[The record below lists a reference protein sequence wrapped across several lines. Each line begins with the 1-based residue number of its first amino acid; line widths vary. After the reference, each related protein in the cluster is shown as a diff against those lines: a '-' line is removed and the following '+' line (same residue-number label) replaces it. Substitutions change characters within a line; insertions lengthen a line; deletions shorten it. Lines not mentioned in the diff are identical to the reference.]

1 MNLAAPFVAR
11 PVGTALIALGLL
23 LIGLVVLTRL
33 PIASLPNVERPTI
46 VVQASLPG
54 ASADTVATSLAQ
66 PLEDRLGL
74 IAGLTE
80 MSAFSATGG
89 TSITLQ
95 FALSKT
101 IDAAAG
107 DVLAAI
113 NAASQ
118 DLPKNLPRPPVYYK
132 ANPSNL
138 AAIVLALTSDILPPS
153 EVYALADSV
162 VSARLSALPGVAQV
176 FVSGAERRAVRIR
189 VSPRLMANMQLSL
202 EEVRGAVRD
211 ASQNLPKG
219 AVTLADQTWTLA
231 ADDQLVRAEDW
242 AEVIVAFRNGRPI
255 RLGDV
260 AEVGD
265 SVINTRTAGWF
276 NGERGV
282 VIAVRKQPDAN
293 VVETVDAVKAAL
305 PELARWL
312 PPSLKVHTLYDRT
325 VLIRE
330 SVAEVARTI
339 AIAIGLVMVV
349 VALFLRRLT
358 ATLVPVASI
367 PVALALTVAAMG
379 ALGYSLDNLSLMALT
394 IAVGFVVDDAVIVVE
409 AVVRLMEEGRSAPEA
424 ALEAARRM
432 SATIVAISA
441 ALAAALLPVLLMPDV
456 VGRYFREFGL
466 TLVAAIVASALVS
479 LTLVPMLCGRLP
491 KRGADHRPA
500 VPSRT
505 ARAYRASLGW
515 CLRRPGPALLVL
527 GLSAAG
533 SAGLYAA
540 LPKGFMPLQDTGI
553 LQVRTITVANVSF
566 AAMERLQRQVA
577 TAILKEPAVAALSS
591 FIGGDGSSLSN
602 GTLYVGLKPLAERPG
617 VEEVV
622 DRLRERLARVQGVR
636 TYFTPLQDLSLGASG
651 GATRYQYTLVGPDT
665 DALWTASEAMRKRML
680 AMPEVTDVVTSAE
693 RAGLE
698 AGVVIDRQRAAQFGV
713 TPLAIDNT
721 LYDAFGQ
728 RQIETIYLPSNY
740 ARVVLEVEPGA
751 QGSPSSLAGL
761 YVPGASPE
769 RPQVPLSEVMRPR
782 RGHAAMWLRHLDGM
796 PGVTLSFNTRT
807 GVAIGAAL
815 AAIRAAE
822 ATLHLP
828 GEIKTGFRG
837 EAAEAGKSGTRQML
851 LFLGAVAAIYVVL
864 GVLYESLIHPLTILS
879 TLPSAVFG
887 GLLALCATGTPL
899 TLVASIACV
908 LLVGIVMK
916 NAILMVDVALN
927 LQRERSLPADEA
939 ILEAAVARARPILMT
954 TLVAALSA
962 VPLALGTGPGH
973 ELRQPLGITAL
984 GGLLVSQLL
993 TLYST
998 PVVFAALSRLR
1009 PRGRTGRREG
1019 APCDGPIP
1027 VEARR

>member
-11 PVGTALIALGLL
+11 PVGTALVALGLL
-23 LIGLVVLTRL
+23 LVGLVALARL

-80 MSAFSATGG
+80 MSANSTAGG
-89 TSITLQ
+89 TQIFLQ
-95 FALSKT
+95 FALSKS
-101 IDAAAG
+101 IDVAAG
-107 DVLAAI
+107 DVQAAI
-113 NAASQ
+113 NAASP
-118 DLPKNLPRPPVYYK
+118 DLPQGLPKPPTYYK
-132 ANPSNL
+132 ANPSNI
-138 AAIVLALTSDILPPS
+138 AAVVLALTSDILPPS
-153 EVYALADSV
+153 EVYELADSV
-162 VSARLSALPGVAQV
+162 VSAKLAALPGVAQV
-176 FVSGAERRAVRIR
+176 FVSGAERRAVRVR

-202 EEVRGAVRD
+202 EQVRSAIRD
-211 ASQNLPKG
+211 ASRNLPKG

-242 AEVIVAFRNGRPI
+242 AEVIVAFRGDRPI

-260 AEVGD
+260 AEVAD
-265 SVINTRTAGWF
+265 SVADTRTAGWF

-282 VIAVRKQPDAN
+282 VIFVRKQPDAN

-305 PELARWL
+305 PEIARWL

-330 SVAEVARTI
+330 SVDEVARTI

-367 PVALALTVAAMG
+367 PVALALTVAAM
-379 ALGYSLDNLSLMALT
+379 ALLGYSLDNLSLMALT

-409 AVVRLMEEGRSAPEA
+409 AVVRLMEEGRSATQA

-432 SATIVAISA
+432 GATIVAISA
-441 ALAAALLPVLLMPDV
+441 ALAAALVPVLLMPDV

-466 TLVAAIVASALVS
+466 TLVAAIAASALVS
-479 LTLVPMLCGRLP
+479 LTLVPMLCARLP
-491 KRGADHRPA
+491 RPGGGERPA
-500 VPSRT
+500 APSRA
-505 ARAYRASLGW
+505 ARAYRASLAW
-515 CLRRPGPALLVL
+515 CLRRPWPVLVVL

-540 LPKGFMPLQDTGI
+540 LPKGFMPTQDTGI
-553 LQVRTITVANVSF
+553 LQVRTITDANVSF
-566 AAMERLQRQVA
+566 TAMERLQRQVA
-577 TAILKEPAVAALSS
+577 RAIQQEPAVAALSS
-591 FIGGDGSSLSN
+591 YIGGGAVSV
-602 GTLYVGLKPLAERPG
+602 GQLYVGLKPLAERPG

-622 DRLRERLARVQGVR
+622 NRLRERLAPIAGVR
-636 TYFTPLQDLSLGASG
+636 TVFTPQQDLSVGGSG
-651 GATRYQYTLVGPDT
+651 GAARYQYTLVGPDP
-665 DALWTASEAMRKRML
+665 DALWTASEAMRRRMRT
-680 AMPEVTDVVTSAE
+680 MPEITDIVSSAE
-693 RAGLE
+693 RSGLE
-698 AGVVIDRQRAAQFGV
+698 AGLVIDRQRAAQFGV
-713 TPLAIDNT
+713 TQRAIDNT

-728 RQIETIYLPSNY
+728 RPVGMIYLPSNY
-740 ARVVLEVEPGA
+740 AWVVLEVEPAA
-751 QGSPSSLAGL
+751 QGSPSALNGL
-761 YVPGASPE
+761 YVPGASPD
-769 RPQVPLSEVMRPR
+769 RPQVPLSEVMRPK

-796 PGVTLSFNTRT
+796 PGVTLSFNTRP
-807 GVAIGAAL
+807 GVVIGDAL

-822 ATLHLP
+822 AALHFP
-828 GEIKTGFRG
+828 DEIRTGFRG
-837 EAAEAGKSGTRQML
+837 EAAEAGKSATRQLL

-879 TLPSAVFG
+879 TLPSAVVG
-887 GLLALCATGTPL
+887 GLLALRLTGTPL

-916 NAILMVDVALN
+916 NAILMVDVALV
-927 LQRERSLPADEA
+927 LQREQGMSPRDA
-939 ILEAAVARARPILMT
+939 ILDAALSRARPILMT

-962 VPLALGTGPGH
+962 VPLAFGTGPGH
-973 ELRQPLGITAL
+973 ELRQPLGITAV

-998 PVVFAALSRLR
+998 PVVFAVLAGLAR
-1009 PRGRTGRREG
+1009 RREG
-1019 APCDGPIP
+1019 AGLGRIAGRSAA
-1027 VEARR
+1027 VGR

>member
-1 MNLAAPFVAR
+1 MILAAPFVAR
-11 PVGTALIALGLL
+11 PVGTALVALGLL
-23 LIGLVVLTRL
+23 LIGLVALARL

-46 VVQASLPG
+46 VVQAALPG
-54 ASADTVATSLAQ
+54 ASADTVASSLAQ

-80 MSAFSATGG
+80 MSANSTSGG
-89 TSITLQ
+89 TQIVLQ
-95 FALSKT
+95 FALSKD
-101 IDAAAG
+101 INAAAG

-113 NAASQ
+113 NAASP
-118 DLPKNLPRPPVYYK
+118 DLPKDLPRPPVYYK
-132 ANPSNL
+132 ANPSNI
-138 AAIVLALTSDILPPS
+138 AAVVLALTSDILPPS
-153 EVYALADSV
+153 EVYELADSV
-162 VSARLSALPGVAQV
+162 VAARLSALPGVAQV

-189 VSPRLMANMQLSL
+189 VSPRRMATMQLSL
-202 EEVRGAVRD
+202 EEVRAALRD
-211 ASQNLPKG
+211 ANQNLPKG
-219 AVTLADQTWTLA
+219 VVTIADQTWTLT
-231 ADDQLVRAEDW
+231 ADDQLIRAEDW

-260 AEVGD
+260 AEVSD
-265 SVINTRTAGWF
+265 SVINTRLAGWF

-282 VIAVRKQPDAN
+282 VVYVRKQPDAN

-305 PELARWL
+305 PEIARWL

-330 SVAEVARTI
+330 SVAEVTRTI

-349 VALFLRRLT
+349 VALFLRRLA
-358 ATLVPVASI
+358 ATLVPVMSI
-367 PVALALTVAAMG
+367 PVALALTLAAM
-379 ALGYSLDNLSLMALT
+379 ALVGYSLDNLSLMALT

-409 AVVRLMEEGRSAPEA
+409 AVVRLMEEGRSARAA

-432 SATIVAISA
+432 GATIVAISA

-479 LTLVPMLCGRLP
+479 LTLVPMLCARLP
-491 KRGADHRPA
+491 RRSGGERPRP
-500 VPSRT
+500 PSRT
-505 ARAYRASLGW
+505 ARAYRASLAW
-515 CLRRPGPALLVL
+515 CLRHPGPALLVL
-527 GLSAAG
+527 AASTAG

-540 LPKGFMPLQDTGI
+540 LPKAFMPTQDTGI
-553 LQVRTITVANVSF
+553 LQVRTITAANVSF
-566 AAMERLQRQVA
+566 TAMERLQRQVA
-577 TAILKEPAVAALSS
+577 QAILEDPSVAALSS
-591 FIGGDGSSLSN
+591 FIGGDGAVLSN
-602 GTLYVGLKPLAERPG
+602 GTLSVGLKPLAERPG
-617 VEEVV
+617 IEAVV
-622 DRLRERLARVQGVR
+622 NRLRERLAPVPGVR
-636 TYFTPLQDLSLGASG
+636 TFFTPQQDLSLGGTG
-651 GATRYQYTLVGPDT
+651 GAARYHYALVGPDP

-680 AMPEVTDVVTSAE
+680 AMPELTDIVSSAE

-728 RQIETIYLPSNY
+728 RQIDTIYLPSNY
-740 ARVVLEVEPGA
+740 ARVVLEVEPAA

-761 YVPGASPE
+761 YVPGASPD
-769 RPQVPLSEVMRPR
+769 RPQVPLSELMRPK

-796 PGVTLSFNTRT
+796 PSVTLSFNTKP
-807 GVAIGAAL
+807 GVVIGDAL

-822 ATLHLP
+822 PALHLP
-828 GEIKTGFRG
+828 DEIKTSFRG
-837 EAAEAGKSGTRQML
+837 EAAEAGKSGTRQLL
-851 LFLGAVAAIYVVL
+851 LFLGAVLAIYVVL

-879 TLPSAVFG
+879 TLPSAVVG
-887 GLLALCATGTPL
+887 GLLALHLTGTPL

-916 NAILMVDVALN
+916 NAILMVDVALA
-927 LQRERSLPADEA
+927 LQREQGMSPRDA
-939 ILEAAVARARPILMT
+939 ILEAALTRARPILMT

-973 ELRQPLGITAL
+973 ELRQPLGITAV
-984 GGLLVSQLL
+984 GGLVVSQLL

-998 PVVFAALSRLR
+998 PVVFAVLAGMA
-1009 PRGRTGRREG
+1009 RGREG
-1019 APCDGPIP
+1019 AGRRRDRAP
-1027 VEARR
+1027 VAVGR

>member
-23 LIGLVVLTRL
+23 LVGLVALVRL

-54 ASADTVATSLAQ
+54 ASADTIATSLAQ

-80 MSAFSATGG
+80 MSAHSGTGG
-89 TSITLQ
+89 TQIVLQ
-95 FALSKT
+95 FALSKS

-113 NAASQ
+113 NAASR
-118 DLPKNLPRPPVYYK
+118 DLPQGMPRPPVYYK

-153 EVYALADSV
+153 EVYELADSV

-176 FVSGAERRAVRIR
+176 TVSGAERRAVRIR

-202 EEVRGAVRD
+202 ESLRAAITD
-211 ASQNLPKG
+211 ASANLPKG
-219 AVTLADQTWTLA
+219 AVTLADQTWTLS
-231 ADDQLVRAEDW
+231 ADDQLIRAEDW
-242 AEVIVAFRNGRPI
+242 AEVIVAFRDGRPI

-260 AEVGD
+260 AEVTD
-265 SVINTRTAGWF
+265 SVMDTRTAGWF

-282 VIAVRKQPDAN
+282 VVFVRKQPDAN

-339 AIAIGLVMVV
+339 AIAIGLVMAVV
-349 VALFLRRLT
+349 GLFLRRLA
-358 ATLVPVASI
+358 ATLVPVVSI
-367 PVALALTVAAMG
+367 PVALALTVAAM
-379 ALGYSLDNLSLMALT
+379 ASLGYSLDNLSLMALT

-409 AVVRLMEEGRSAPEA
+409 AVVRLMEEGRSAREA

-432 SATIVAISA
+432 GATVVAISA

-466 TLVAAIVASALVS
+466 TLVAAIAASALVS
-479 LTLVPMLCGRLP
+479 LTLVPMLCARLP
-491 KRGADHRPA
+491 RRGIPARPVRA
-500 VPSRT
+500 SRA
-505 ARAYRASLGW
+505 ARAYRASLAG
-515 CLRRPGPALLVL
+515 CLRRPGPVLLAL

-540 LPKGFMPLQDTGI
+540 LPKGFMPTQDTGI
-553 LQVRTITVANVSF
+553 LQVRTVTSPNVSF
-566 AAMERLQRQVA
+566 SAMERLQRQVA
-577 TAILKEPAVAALSS
+577 RAILQEPAVAALSS
-591 FIGGDGSSLSN
+591 FIGGSGAVLSN
-602 GTLYVGLKPLAERPG
+602 GNLYVGLKPLAARPG
-617 VEEVV
+617 IEAVV

-636 TYFTPLQDLSLGASG
+636 TVFTPLQDLSLGASG
-651 GATRYQYTLVGPDT
+651 GAARYQYTLVGPDP
-665 DALWTASEAMRKRML
+665 DALWTASEAMRRRMR
-680 AMPEVTDVVTSAE
+680 AMPEITDVVTSAE

-698 AGVVIDRQRAAQFGV
+698 AGLVIDRQRAAQFGV
-713 TPLAIDNT
+713 TPRAIDNT

-728 RQIETIYLPSNY
+728 RQIEMIYLPSNY
-740 ARVVLEVEPGA
+740 AHVVLEVEPGA
-751 QGSPSSLAGL
+751 QESPSALAGL
-761 YVPGASPE
+761 YVPGASPD
-769 RPQVPLSEVMRPR
+769 RPQVPLSEVTRPS

-796 PGVTLSFNTRT
+796 PGVTLSFNTRP
-807 GVAIGAAL
+807 GVVIGDAL

-822 ATLHLP
+822 AALHFP
-828 GEIKTGFRG
+828 DEIRTGFRG
-837 EAAEAGKSGTRQML
+837 EAAEAGKSGSRQLL
-851 LFLGAVAAIYVVL
+851 LFLGAVFAIYVVL
-864 GVLYESLIHPLTILS
+864 GVLYESLVHPLTILS
-879 TLPSAVFG
+879 TLPSAVIG
-887 GLLALCATGTPL
+887 GLMALRVTGTPL

-916 NAILMVDVALN
+916 NAILMVDVALA
-927 LQRERSLPADEA
+927 LQRERGLAPRDA
-939 ILEAAVARARPILMT
+939 ILEAALARARPILMT

-973 ELRQPLGITAL
+973 ELRQPLGITAV
-984 GGLLVSQLL
+984 GGLVASQLL

-998 PVVFAALSRLR
+998 PVVFAVLAGFA
-1009 PRGRTGRREG
+1009 RGRETVGAGRRRVRASAAAG
-1019 APCDGPIP
+1019 
-1027 VEARR
+1027 R

>member
-11 PVGTALIALGLL
+11 PVGTALIALGLS
-23 LIGLVVLTRL
+23 LIGLVALARL

-54 ASADTVATSLAQ
+54 ASADTIAASLAQ

-80 MSAFSATGG
+80 MSAFSAVGG
-89 TSITLQ
+89 TQITLQ
-95 FALSKT
+95 FALSKS

-107 DVLAAI
+107 DVQAAI

-118 DLPKNLPRPPVYYK
+118 DLPPGMPKPPTYYK

-153 EVYALADSV
+153 EVYELADGV

-176 FVSGAERRAVRIR
+176 TVSGAERRAVRVR

-202 EEVRGAVRD
+202 EELRSAVHD
-211 ASQNLPKG
+211 ASRNLPKG
-219 AVTLADQTWTLA
+219 TVTLADQTWTLA
-231 ADDQLVRAEDW
+231 ADDLLVRAEDW

-260 AEVGD
+260 AEVTD
-265 SVINTRTAGWF
+265 SVTDTRLAGWF

-282 VIAVRKQPDAN
+282 VVFVRKQPDAN
-293 VVETVDAVKAAL
+293 VVETVDALKAAL

-339 AIAIGLVMVV
+339 AIAIGLVIVV
-349 VALFLRRLT
+349 VALFLRRLA

-367 PVALALTVAAMG
+367 PVALALTLAAMG
-379 ALGYSLDNLSLMALT
+379 VLGYSLDNLSLMALT

-409 AVVRLMEEGRSAPEA
+409 AVVRLMEEGRPAHEA

-432 SATIVAISA
+432 GATIVAISA

-466 TLVAAIVASALVS
+466 TLVAAILASALVS
-479 LTLVPMLCGRLP
+479 LTLVPTLCARLP
-491 KRGADHRPA
+491 KRGIQERPPA
-500 VPSRT
+500 PSRA
-505 ARAYRASLGW
+505 ARAYRASLAW
-515 CLRRPGPALLVL
+515 CLRRPGPVLLALAA
-527 GLSAAG
+527 SAAG
-533 SAGLYAA
+533 SAALYVA
-540 LPKGFMPLQDTGI
+540 LPKGFMPTQDTGI
-553 LQVRTITVANVSF
+553 LQVRTITNPSVSF
-566 AAMERLQRQVA
+566 AAMEQLQRRVA
-577 TAILKEPAVAALSS
+577 RTILEEPAVAALSS
-591 FIGGDGSSLSN
+591 YIGGSGASLSN
-602 GTLYVGLKPLAERPG
+602 GNLYVGLKPLAERPG

-622 DRLRERLARVQGVR
+622 NRLRERLAHVAGMR
-636 TYFTPLQDLSLGASG
+636 TYFTPLQDLSLGGSG
-651 GATRYQYTLVGPDT
+651 GASRYQYTLVGPDP

-680 AMPEVTDVVTSAE
+680 AMPEITDVVTSAE
-693 RAGLE
+693 RLGLE
-698 AGVVIDRQRAAQFGV
+698 AGLVIDRQRAAQFGV

-728 RQIETIYLPSNY
+728 RPVGMIYLPSNY
-740 ARVVLEVEPGA
+740 AWVVLEVEPAA

-761 YVPGASPE
+761 YVPGASLD

-796 PGVTLSFNTRT
+796 PGVTLSFNTRP
-807 GVAIGAAL
+807 GMVIGDAL

-828 GEIKTGFRG
+828 DEIKTGFRG
-837 EAAEAGKSGTRQML
+837 EAGEAGKSGTRQLL
-851 LFLGAVAAIYVVL
+851 LFLGAVLAIYVVL

-879 TLPSAVFG
+879 TLPSAVIG
-887 GLLALCATGTPL
+887 GLVALRVTGTPL

-916 NAILMVDVALN
+916 NAILMVDVALV
-927 LQRERSLPADEA
+927 LQRERGLAIREA
-939 ILEAAVARARPILMT
+939 VLEAALSRARPILMT

-973 ELRQPLGITAL
+973 ELRQPLGITAV
-984 GGLLVSQLL
+984 GGLIVSQLL

-998 PVVFAALSRLR
+998 PVVFAVLSRVA
-1009 PRGRTGRREG
+1009 RGNS
-1019 APCDGPIP
+1019 A
-1027 VEARR
+1027 